1 MKIKFTKLILIA
13 LASLVLVSAYSCKR
27 SKAKKIAVDTQFA
40 VALFNDTVSIKDV
53 IGKMD
58 STTNNWLR
66 VRNDSIFA
74 YYADSIKNVLNA
86 GDLIGNIKDVNFH
99 TNTGFTM
106 PVCDPTH
113 NHDTVVDVDK
123 FMTIPFHYDGFVID
137 EVVMRK
143 GLMNF
148 EFDVQP
154 ALEHLKKIEVYSN
167 QIVSEDGEPIVIGID
182 SKGRKSVNLADYR
195 IVPEDDTVAFGARV
209 TLHIENGVYPGGD
222 YVCDLNGGLQNVGFK
237 TIYATVTK
245 ALDSIYNDYAD
256 IDFGINGLSGS
267 AYLPVPRINLTYR
280 NTFGLSASSDVTTL
294 EFVNSRTGLVTDLLA
309 ADHWVETVEPT
320 NGRYVSKRIGNFVDD
335 IDALAGYTQ
344 LNFDGRVTMAM
355 PGEKISVSDTSS
367 IDVIADIEMPFSF
380 RISDLRYTDTFD
392 VKFDGNGMNL
402 DLLDEI
408 DFFLDFNN
416 RIPLEVDVQAYFMRN
431 NTVIDSLFDGNHI
444 IPYNNNPSAQ
454 GYSTIDCIVT
464 GEKMRNVLRARQMIL
479 SLGAST
485 ENISPDPVMLRES
498 NSIALRMRM
507 LTKSSE
513 IEIDNVLNY

>member
-1 MKIKFTKLILIA
+1 MKFKFTKLIVIVLAA
-13 LASLVLVSAYSCKR
+13 LVVTTSYSCKR
-27 SKAKKIAVDTQFA
+27 SKAKTIAVDTQFA
-40 VALFNDTVSIKDV
+40 LSLLNDTISVKDMLRM
-53 IGKMD
+53 MD
-58 STTNNWLR
+58 STANNWLR

-99 TNTGFTM
+99 THTGFTM

-195 IVPEDDTVAFGARV
+195 IVPEDDTVAFGARI

-309 ADHWVETVEPT
+309 ADHWVETVGPT
-320 NGRYVSKRIGNFVDD
+320 NGEYVSKRIGNFVDN
-335 IDALAGYTQ
+335 IDALAGYTR
-344 LNFDGRVTMAM
+344 LDFNGRVIMAM
-355 PGEKISVSDTSS
+355 PGDKITVSDTSS

-380 RISDLRYTDTFD
+380 KISDLRYTDTID
-392 VKFDGNGMNL
+392 VQFDGNGISTDLIDSLYFCL
-402 DLLDEI
+402 DV
-408 DFFLDFNN
+408 NN
-416 RIPLEVDVQAYFMRN
+416 RIPLEVDVQALFMKN
-431 NTVIDSLFDGNHI
+431 GVVIDSLFRGNHVI
-444 IPYNNNPSAQ
+444 HYNANPYDHS
-454 GYSTIDCIVT
+454 YSSIECYVT
-464 GEKMRNVLRARQMIL
+464 DQKMRNVLRSNQMIL
-479 SLGAST
+479 RLGVST
-485 ENISPDPVMLRES
+485 ESISEDPVMIMES
-498 NSIALRMRM
+498 NNLALRMKM
-507 LTKSSE
+507 MTFSSE
-513 IEIDNVLNY
+513 IDVDNVLNY